1 MKRNHLTINPV
12 IAVLIFVFAAA
23 VLADFVLAD
32 FVLADFVRADFVRA
46 GAECRNARR
55 QTRADEQLATLL
67 DRLYYDQRVSSALK
81 LLHHGDTAAA
91 ARVLD
96 VTLCTDVVRIDSET
110 ALADS
115 RTRESVLHCFGQIGR
130 TRPELHEPSTEDSTV
145 ALSEY
150 QMIAQDLLAQ
160 AAKTQP

>member
-12 IAVLIFVFAAA
+12 IAVLVFVFAAA
-23 VLADFVLAD
+23 ILLDAVSTGV
-32 FVLADFVRADFVRA
+32 
-46 GAECRNARR
+46 GYRNAQR
-55 QTRADEQLATLL
+55 QTRADEKLATLL

-81 LLHHGDTAAA
+81 LLQKGDTAAA
-91 ARVLD
+91 ARMLD

-115 RTRESVLHCFGQIGR
+115 RTRESVLHCLGQIGR
-130 TRPELHEPSTEDSTV
+130 TRPELSDPGTEENDV
-145 ALSEY
+145 APTEY
-150 QMIAQDLLAQ
+150 QLIAQNILAQ